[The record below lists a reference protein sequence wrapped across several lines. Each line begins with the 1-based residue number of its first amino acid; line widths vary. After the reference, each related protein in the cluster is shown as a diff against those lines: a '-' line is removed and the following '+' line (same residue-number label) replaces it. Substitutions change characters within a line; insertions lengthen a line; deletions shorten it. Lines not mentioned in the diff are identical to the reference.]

1 MRLEGVTYQSDW
13 SMFEPGRSFFVPCLD
28 DKTGIEKITAIM
40 KRLGF
45 PVIIKVV
52 IEDGVR
58 GLRVWRIRR

>member
-13 SMFEPGRSFFVPCLD
+13 AAFEPGHSFFVPCLD